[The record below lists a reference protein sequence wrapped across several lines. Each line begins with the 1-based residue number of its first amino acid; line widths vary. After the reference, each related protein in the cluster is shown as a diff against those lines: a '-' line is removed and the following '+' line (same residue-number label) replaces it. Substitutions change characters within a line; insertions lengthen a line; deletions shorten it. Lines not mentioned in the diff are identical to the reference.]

1 MQFDHNKGLITLTMI
16 TYSSFRCILIVNAFE
31 YYDLWSTTTFSFI
44 YLEYVKQMI
53 KAVMTWNFF
62 ILCLKKCT
70 VNDNFQTIRLQI
82 FARDTQYCLTKH
94 KKTK

>member
-1 MQFDHNKGLITLTMI
+1 MASLLFSNLL
-16 TYSSFRCILIVNAFE
+16 LNAFE
-31 YYDLWSTTTFSFI
+31 DYNLWSTTFSFI
-44 YLEYVKQMI
+44 VVEYVKQMI

-62 ILCLKKCT
+62 VLCFKKCT
-70 VNDNFQTIRLQI
+70 LNDNFQTIRLQI

>member
-1 MQFDHNKGLITLTMI
+1 MASLLFSNLL
-16 TYSSFRCILIVNAFE
+16 LNAFE
-31 YYDLWSTTTFSFI
+31 DYNLWSTTFSFI
-44 YLEYVKQMI
+44 VVEYVKQMI

-62 ILCLKKCT
+62 ILCFKKCT
-70 VNDNFQTIRLQI
+70 LNDNFQTIRLQI